1 MSYSFDVILNRKVV
15 DTIFQ
20 TFSSG
25 TRTELCE
32 SVKSSLINHDGYDP
46 CIKVRFNGR
55 LTCDEWH
62 VEGYY
67 SYCGWECVT
76 TETSRKEAMVRL
88 KEYRENEAGTAFRV
102 VKRKV
107 RAG

>member
-1 MSYSFDVILNRKVV
+1 MSYSFSVIFNHKVI

-20 TFSSG
+20 TFSFG
-25 TRTELCE
+25 TRAEMCE
-32 SVKSSLINHDGYDP
+32 SVKSSLVSHDGYDP
-46 CIKVRFNGR
+46 CIKIRFNGR

-76 TETSRKEAMVRL
+76 VKTSRKEAITVL
-88 KEYRENEAGTAFRV
+88 KEYRENEHGTAFRV
-102 VKRKV
+102 VKRRV
-107 RAG
+107 RA